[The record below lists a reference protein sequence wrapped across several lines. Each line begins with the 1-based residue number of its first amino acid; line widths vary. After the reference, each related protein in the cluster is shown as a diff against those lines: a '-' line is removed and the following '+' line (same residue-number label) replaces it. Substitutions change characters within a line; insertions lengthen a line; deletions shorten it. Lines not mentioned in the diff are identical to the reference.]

1 MGDEASPEGF
11 FAYFHSRAGPVRH
24 LSPNE
29 RSTRGQTACMHCIR
43 ATVTVY
49 SRLVV
54 FSDRNERISKLGDRI
69 VLSTQL
75 K

>member
-1 MGDEASPEGF
+1 MDFMVARRLNAKERRRRLHGSP
-11 FAYFHSRAGPVRH
+11 PV
-24 LSPNE
+24 PNE
-29 RSTRGQTACMHCIR
+29 RSACGQTACTHRIR

-49 SRLVV
+49 SRPIV

-75 K
+75 Q